1 MKKRICALLLALS
14 CLAVFAGCGSGVKLS
29 TDIGEFEVLGVKF
42 YDHYGDSLSAQ
53 SGEKLMVVV
62 LKAGE
67 DFDETQFKSYFCP
80 DEENAAKTIARVNG
94 SNYTCQAVAAQGTNS
109 SSKVQHTLVF
119 SVPASAEDA
128 EGIELQAPNQDF
140 IKIN

>member
-1 MKKRICALLLALS
+1 MKKRLCALLLSVLCIAAL
-14 CLAVFAGCGSGVKLS
+14 AGCGSGAKLS

-42 YDHYGDSLSAQ
+42 YDNYGDSLSAK

-67 DFDETQFKSYFCP
+67 DFDETKFKSYFCP
-80 DEENAAKTIARVNG
+80 DGDTAVKAIARVNG
-94 SNYTCQAVAAQGTNS
+94 SDYPCEAVAAQGTNS

-119 SVPASAEDA
+119 SVPTSAEDA
-128 EGIELQAPNQDF
+128 KGIELQAPNQDF